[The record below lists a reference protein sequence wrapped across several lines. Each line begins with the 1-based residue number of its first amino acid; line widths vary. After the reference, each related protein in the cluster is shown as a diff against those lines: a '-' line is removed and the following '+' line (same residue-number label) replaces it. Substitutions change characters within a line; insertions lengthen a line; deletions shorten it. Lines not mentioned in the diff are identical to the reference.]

1 MNSVTLVQARTCRT
15 CKQKFT
21 TNHDDACSF
30 HPESYAGETAQ
41 RWMAPGETK
50 GAGEIHFFFS
60 CCRGTLESAGCC
72 RRRHLT
78 FDDPDD
84 YTQLRPGMH
93 QNYELEIRLESMNE
107 KVHELTLNEHTATNE
122 K

>member
-1 MNSVTLVQARTCRT
+1 MNEVTLLEARTCRT
-15 CKQKFT
+15 CKQKFNINSDT
-21 TNHDDACSF
+21 ACNF
-30 HPESYAGETAQ
+30 HPESYCGETAQ
-41 RWMAPGETK
+41 RWLPPGETK
-50 GAGEIHFFFS
+50 GGAEIHFFYS
-60 CCRGTLESAGCC
+60 CCGSRVLESLGCC

-93 QNYELEIRLESMNE
+93 EHYELEK
-107 KVHELTLNEHTATNE
+107 KVETINKNINDLTLNEHTTNE